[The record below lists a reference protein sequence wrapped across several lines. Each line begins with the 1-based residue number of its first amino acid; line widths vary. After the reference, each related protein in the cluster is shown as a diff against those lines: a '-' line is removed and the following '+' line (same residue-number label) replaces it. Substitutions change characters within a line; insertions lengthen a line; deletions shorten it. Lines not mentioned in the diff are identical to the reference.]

1 MPVRTT
7 DQLVS
12 AHYGRADL
20 AASILSAL
28 RAAGKN
34 LDTLSVDDL
43 APLDQ
48 FHTGGKEAT
57 LELARFAELTPGTR
71 VLDVGGGVGGP
82 ARVIAQEC
90 GCSVEVLDITEEYC
104 HAGEM
109 LTALTK
115 LGGRVSFRH
124 GSALQMP
131 YGDGSYDVVWT
142 QHSTMNIAQKEQLY
156 KEIKRVLRRGGRLA
170 MHEITAGGADD
181 IRYPVPWARERSI
194 SFLQSPQELRTLLK
208 GLGFSEVAWSDE
220 TASTLAWFERRLAAA
235 PVGAAQIGLHLLLGN
250 DFLEMSRNLA
260 RNLKEGHVRVVKGL
274 YQTP

>member
-1 MPVRTT
+1 
-7 DQLVS
+7 
-12 AHYGRADL
+12 
-20 AASILSAL
+20 
-28 RAAGKN
+28 
-34 LDTLSVDDL
+34 
-43 APLDQ
+43 
-48 FHTGGKEAT
+48 
-57 LELARFAELTPGTR
+57 
-71 VLDVGGGVGGP
+71 
-82 ARVIAQEC
+82 
-90 GCSVEVLDITEEYC
+90 
-104 HAGEM
+104 
-109 LTALTK
+109 
-115 LGGRVSFRH
+115 
-124 GSALQMP
+124 
-131 YGDGSYDVVWT
+131 
-142 QHSTMNIAQKEQLY
+142 
-156 KEIKRVLRRGGRLA
+156 